1 MTQRT
6 SFLPSIKG
14 GRLSSSSK
22 AAVISSQK
30 QRYAP
35 GLMWKN
41 SPLKY
46 AWENQRNGRKR
57 HLAQLPNRSQLFR
70 SYHYPT
76 PETSKITTA
85 FHIND
90 FVQNYVY
97 KRELE
102 LPPVKRQQSSLVKE
116 KMRTQECCYAN
127 KKTLKEVSSLPLEFT
142 DDVIRCRADQSLS
155 SYFSADMKKLYN
167 FKDLS
172 ISTKQPRNKEKL
184 KGNSERIVP
193 QRHKLC
199 MPDDKTKEMKIP
211 RRSKYTWRKLT
222 EENTLTNQVG
232 KSTHLWEKYVLG
244 LISKQTA
251 QWIANQC
258 STGEQRGRLIGY
270 LDEKYEI
277 KDLEKDG
284 TATVNKILSVHDDI
298 ISLPKKEKYVSEAGL
313 EILNDDAQSKEDY

>member
-1 MTQRT
+1 MTQRN

-14 GRLSSSSK
+14 GRFSSSSK

-30 QRYAP
+30 QRFAT
-35 GLMWKN
+35 GLMRKN
-41 SPLKY
+41 PSLKH

-57 HLAQLPNRSQLFR
+57 DLVQLPNRSQIFP
-70 SYHYPT
+70 SYENST
-76 PETSKITTA
+76 PETSEIATT

-90 FVQNYVY
+90 FVKNYVH

-116 KMRTQECCYAN
+116 KMGTLECCNAN
-127 KKTLKEVSSLPLEFT
+127 RRVTTLPLEFT
-142 DDVIRCRADQSLS
+142 DDVIRCRADPSLS
-155 SYFSADMKKLYN
+155 SYFSADMKDLYN

-172 ISTKQPRNKEKL
+172 ISTKQRRNKDKL
-184 KGNSERIVP
+184 KGNFKRIVP

-199 MPDDKTKEMKIP
+199 MPYDKSKEMKLP
-211 RRSKYTWRKLT
+211 RKTKYTWRKET
-222 EENTLTNQVG
+222 EEITLANEVG

-277 KDLEKDG
+277 KDLERDG
-284 TATVNKILSVHDDI
+284 TATVSKILSVHDDI
-298 ISLPKKEKYVSEAGL
+298 ISPSKKEKYVSQAGS
-313 EILNDDAQSKEDY
+313 EILNDGAQYKED

>member
-1 MTQRT
+1 MTQRN
-6 SFLPSIKG
+6 SVLPSIKG
-14 GRLSSSSK
+14 GRFSSSSK
-22 AAVISSQK
+22 AAMIFSQK
-30 QRYAP
+30 QSYAT

-41 SPLKY
+41 PSLKY

-57 HLAQLPNRSQLFR
+57 HLAQLPNRSELFP
-70 SYHYPT
+70 SYDVST
-76 PETSKITTA
+76 PEMSEITTT

-90 FVQNYVY
+90 FVKNYVR
-97 KRELE
+97 KRERE

-116 KMRTQECCYAN
+116 KMRTQECCCAS
-127 KKTLKEVSSLPLEFT
+127 KKTFKEVSYLPLDFT
-142 DDVIRCRADQSLS
+142 EEVIHCRADPSLS
-155 SYFSADMKKLYN
+155 SYFSADMKELYN

-172 ISTKQPRNKEKL
+172 ITTKKRTNKDKL
-184 KGNSERIVP
+184 EGNSKRIVP
-193 QRHKLC
+193 QKHKLC
-199 MPDDKTKEMKIP
+199 MPDDKSKGMKLP
-211 RRSKYTWRKLT
+211 RKSKYTWRKET
-222 EENTLTNQVG
+222 EENTFTNQVG

-258 STGEQRGRLIGY
+258 SSGEQRSRLIGY

-298 ISLPKKEKYVSEAGL
+298 ISLHKKEKHVSQAAP
-313 EILNDDAQSKEDY
+313 EILHGDTENKAD

>member
-1 MTQRT
+1 MTHRN

-14 GRLSSSSK
+14 GRFSSSSK

-30 QRYAP
+30 QLYST

-41 SPLKY
+41 PSLKY

-57 HLAQLPNRSQLFR
+57 HLAQLPNRSQLYL
-70 SYHYPT
+70 SYNNST
-76 PETSKITTA
+76 PETSEIKT
-85 FHIND
+85 FHINN
-90 FVQNYVY
+90 FVKNYVH

-116 KMRTQECCYAN
+116 KTGTQECYYAS
-127 KKTLKEVSSLPLEFT
+127 SSLPLEFT
-142 DDVIRCRADQSLS
+142 EDVIRSRADPSLS
-155 SYFSADMKKLYN
+155 SYFSTDMKDLYN

-172 ISTKQPRNKEKL
+172 ISTKQRRNKDKL
-184 KGNSERIVP
+184 KGNSKRIVP

-199 MPDDKTKEMKIP
+199 MPDDKSKEMKLP
-211 RRSKYTWRKLT
+211 RKAKNTWRKET
-222 EENTLTNQVG
+222 DENTLTNQVG

-298 ISLPKKEKYVSEAGL
+298 ISPSKKAEKYVPQAGP
-313 EILNDDAQSKEDY
+313 EILNDGAQDKQD

>member
-1 MTQRT
+1 MTQRN

-30 QRYAP
+30 QRYAT

-41 SPLKY
+41 PSLKY
-46 AWENQRNGRKR
+46 AWENQRNGRKQQ
-57 HLAQLPNRSQLFR
+57 LAQLPNRSQLFR
-70 SYHYPT
+70 SYDYST
-76 PETSKITTA
+76 PKTSEITTT

-90 FVQNYVY
+90 FVQNYVH

-116 KMRTQECCYAN
+116 KVGTQECCYAN
-127 KKTLKEVSSLPLEFT
+127 KKMLKEVSSLPLEFT
-142 DDVIRCRADQSLS
+142 EDVIHFRADPSLS
-155 SYFSADMKKLYN
+155 SYFSADMKDLYN

-172 ISTKQPRNKEKL
+172 ISTKQPRNKDKL
-184 KGNSERIVP
+184 KGNSKRIVP

-199 MPDDKTKEMKIP
+199 MPDDKSKEMKIP
-211 RRSKYTWRKLT
+211 QKSKYTWRKET
-222 EENTLTNQVG
+222 EENALTYQVG

-298 ISLPKKEKYVSEAGL
+298 ISLPKKEKCVSQAEP
-313 EILNDDAQSKEDY
+313 EILNNGAQNKED

>member
-1 MTQRT
+1 MTQRN

-14 GRLSSSSK
+14 GRFSSTSK

-30 QRYAP
+30 QHYAT

-41 SPLKY
+41 PSLKY
-46 AWENQRNGRKR
+46 AWENQRNRRKR
-57 HLAQLPNRSQLFR
+57 HLAQLPNKSELFLGYNI
-70 SYHYPT
+70 ST
-76 PETSKITTA
+76 PEVSEIPTKNAT
-85 FHIND
+85 FYIND
-90 FVQNYVY
+90 FVKNYVH

-102 LPPVKRQQSSLVKE
+102 LPPVKPQQSPLVKA
-116 KMRTQECCYAN
+116 KMRTPECCYA
-127 KKTLKEVSSLPLEFT
+127 KKTVKEVSSLPLKFT
-142 DDVIRCRADQSLS
+142 EEVVHCRADPSLS
-155 SYFSADMKKLYN
+155 SYFSADMKELYK

-172 ISTKQPRNKEKL
+172 ISTKQRR
-184 KGNSERIVP
+184 KGNSKRIVP

-199 MPDDKTKEMKIP
+199 MPDDKSKEMKLP
-211 RRSKYTWRKLT
+211 RKSKYTWRKEI
-222 EENTLTNQVG
+222 EENTFTNHVG

-258 STGEQRGRLIGY
+258 SSGEQRGRLIGY

-284 TATVNKILSVHDDI
+284 TSTVNKILSVNDDI
-298 ISLPKKEKYVSEAGL
+298 ISLSKKEKYVSQAVPD
-313 EILNDDAQSKEDY
+313 ILHGDEQNKAN

>member
-1 MTQRT
+1 MTQRN

-14 GRLSSSSK
+14 GRLSSSPK

-30 QRYAP
+30 QRYVT

-41 SPLKY
+41 PSLKY
-46 AWENQRNGRKR
+46 AWENHRNGRKR
-57 HLAQLPNRSQLFR
+57 HLTQLPNRSKLFP
-70 SYHYPT
+70 SYDYSA
-76 PETSKITTA
+76 PETSEITAT
-85 FHIND
+85 FHIDD
-90 FVQNYVY
+90 FVKNYVH

-102 LPPVKRQQSSLVKE
+102 LPSVKRQHSSLVKGKLGIE
-116 KMRTQECCYAN
+116 ECCYAD
-127 KKTLKEVSSLPLEFT
+127 KKMLKEVSNLPLEFT
-142 DDVIRCRADQSLS
+142 EEVIHCRADPSLS
-155 SYFSADMKKLYN
+155 SYFSADMKDLYK

-172 ISTKQPRNKEKL
+172 ISTKQRRNKDKL
-184 KGNSERIVP
+184 KENSKRIVP

-199 MPDDKTKEMKIP
+199 MPDEKSKEMKFP
-211 RRSKYTWRKLT
+211 RKTKYTWTKET

-244 LISKQTA
+244 LISRQTA

-284 TATVNKILSVHDDI
+284 TATVNKILSVQDDI
-298 ISLPKKEKYVSEAGL
+298 ISLPKKEKYVAQAGP
-313 EILNDDAQSKEDY
+313 EILNDGAQNKEG

>member
-1 MTQRT
+1 MTQRN

-14 GRLSSSSK
+14 GRFSSSSK

-30 QRYAP
+30 QLYST

-41 SPLKY
+41 PSFKY
-46 AWENQRNGRKR
+46 AWEIQRNGGKR
-57 HLAQLPNRSQLFR
+57 HLTQLPNRSQLFP
-70 SYHYPT
+70 SYDNST
-76 PETSKITTA
+76 PETGQITT

-90 FVQNYVY
+90 FVKNYVH
-97 KRELE
+97 KREME

-116 KMRTQECCYAN
+116 KMGTQECCHAN
-127 KKTLKEVSSLPLEFT
+127 KKVTTLPLEFT
-142 DDVIRCRADQSLS
+142 DDVIHSRADPSLS
-155 SYFSADMKKLYN
+155 SYFSADMKHLYN

-172 ISTKQPRNKEKL
+172 ISTKKRRNKDKL
-184 KGNSERIVP
+184 KGNSKRIVP

-199 MPDDKTKEMKIP
+199 MPDDKSKEMKLP
-211 RRSKYTWRKLT
+211 RKAKYTWRKET
-222 EENTLTNQVG
+222 DENTVTNQVG

-284 TATVNKILSVHDDI
+284 TAAVNKILSVHDDV
-298 ISLPKKEKYVSEAGL
+298 ISPSKKAEKYVSQAGP
-313 EILNDDAQSKEDY
+313 EILNDGAQNKED